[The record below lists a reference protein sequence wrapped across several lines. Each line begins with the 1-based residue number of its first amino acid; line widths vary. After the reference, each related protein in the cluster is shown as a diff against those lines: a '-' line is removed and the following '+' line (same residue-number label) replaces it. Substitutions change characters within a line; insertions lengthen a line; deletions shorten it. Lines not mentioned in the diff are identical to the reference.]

1 MTIGGEQFTLVA
13 NQRAD
18 GTLCEVFIRGGKH
31 GSSGA
36 GLLDSYATALSV
48 GLAYQV
54 PLADLLRSGLD
65 LHFTPSGHTDDPEI
79 PRVHSV
85 ADYLARR
92 LAIDWLSYP
101 ERAALGVYTLTE
113 RVMLAGSWMKT
124 QDPAMRRPALGVR
137 SGAWDMAGL
146 SGHPAP
152 GVRSGACAGRGRP

>member
-1 MTIGGEQFTLVA
+1 MRVSVQRRRAGLTTTVTIGGEKFTVIA

-18 GTLCEVFIRGGKH
+18 GTLGEVFIRGGKH

-48 GLAYQV
+48 GLAHQV

-65 LHFTPSGHTDDPEI
+65 LRFAPSGHTDDPEI
-79 PRVHSV
+79 PRVRSV

-92 LAIDWLSYP
+92 LAIDWLPDP

-113 RVMLAGSWMKT
+113 RVALAGDWMT
-124 QDPAMRRPALGVR
+124 AALAVPAAL
-137 SGAWDMAGL
+137 
-146 SGHPAP
+146 
-152 GVRSGACAGRGRP
+152 